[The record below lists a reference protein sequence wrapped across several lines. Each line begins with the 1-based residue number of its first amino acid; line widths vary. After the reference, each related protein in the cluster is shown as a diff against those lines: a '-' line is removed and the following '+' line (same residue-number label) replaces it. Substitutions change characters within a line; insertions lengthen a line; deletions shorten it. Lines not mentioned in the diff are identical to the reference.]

1 MIAEVTFERDR
12 LVERVGELSVVASN
26 LEQARRGVEIE
37 RGDLLMAY
45 RTALQ
50 QKRRLETDL
59 ATMGTMKQRMAA
71 SLQQMHSDAA
81 EMRAQLADRANH
93 LDREVLQHIFSIYA

>member
-1 MIAEVTFERDR
+1 M
-12 LVERVGELSVVASN
+12 ASN

-37 RGDLLMAY
+37 RGDLLSAY

-59 ATMGTMKQRMAA
+59 STMGNLKQRMAA
-71 SLQQMHSDAA
+71 SLQQMHSDSA
-81 EMRAQLADRANH
+81 ELRAQLADKANH
-93 LDREVLQHIFSIYA
+93 MDREVLFSVNNLVTVSVISHLNFRRTTVLLFYSR